1 MSGCY
6 DEDGEDNE
14 VIQWEKE
21 VYRRLVNCDGVVPCL
36 ELSGP
41 GIDMVWME
49 NGNLRDYLDE
59 HQASTSTSVQLS
71 WFRAMWP
78 KLSLPYTIVGL

>member
-6 DEDGEDNE
+6 DEDDE

-21 VYRRLVNCDGVVPCL
+21 VYRRLVNCDRVVPYL

-41 GIDMVWME
+41 GIDKVWME
-49 NGNLRDYLDE
+49 NGNIRN
-59 HQASTSTSVQLS
+59 
-71 WFRAMWP
+71 
-78 KLSLPYTIVGL
+78 